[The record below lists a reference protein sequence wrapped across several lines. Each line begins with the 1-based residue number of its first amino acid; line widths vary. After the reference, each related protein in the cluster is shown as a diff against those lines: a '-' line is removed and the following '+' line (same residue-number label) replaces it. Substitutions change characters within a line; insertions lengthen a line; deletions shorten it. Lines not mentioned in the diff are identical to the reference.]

1 MKELEKCELCP
12 RKCKVNRLN
21 GEKGKCLAGVN
32 PKIAKIQLHYF
43 EEPCISGVAGSGT
56 IFFSGCNLNCK
67 FCQNY
72 KISQENKGEEILI
85 DNLASKMIELQEQGA
100 NNINFVTGFAYIPQ
114 IIEAIKIAKSKGLD
128 IPIVYNTS
136 GYENAESIKMLEG
149 YVDIYLP
156 DFKYYY
162 NELGK
167 KLSNVKDYFEIAK
180 SSIKE
185 MCRQIPNIEYDE
197 YGMMKKG
204 IIIRH
209 LVLPNHIQNSK
220 QVLKWIKNNIH
231 TEAIISIMAQYFPTY
246 KAMESDDINRKLT
259 IEEFEDIENFVYDLD
274 LKNGYIQYL
283 EENEEQYV
291 PEF

>member
-1 MKELEKCELCP
+1 MKELECCELCP

-21 GEKGKCLAGVN
+21 GEKGRCLAGIKL
-32 PKIAKIQLHYF
+32 KIAKIQLHYF
-43 EEPCISGVAGSGT
+43 EEPCISGNEGSGT
-56 IFFSGCNLNCK
+56 IFFSGCNLSCK

-72 KISQENKGEEILI
+72 KISQENKGEEILVEE
-85 DNLASKMIELQEQGA
+85 LAQKMIELQNQGA

-114 IIEAIKIAKSKGLD
+114 IIEAIKIARNNGLN

-136 GYENAESIKMLEG
+136 GYENVESLKMLEG
-149 YVDIYLP
+149 FVDIYLP

-162 NELGK
+162 NELGE

-180 SSIKE
+180 ASIKE
-185 MCRQIPNIEYDE
+185 MCRQIPQSEYDE

-220 QVLKWIKNNIH
+220 QVLKWLKNNIH
-231 TEAIISIMAQYFPTY
+231 SDVLISIMAQYFPTH
-246 KAMESDDINRKLT
+246 KANECEDINRKLT
-259 IEEFEDIENFVYDLD
+259 QNEFEDIENLVYELN